1 MVACEIPVARP
12 MAACV
17 QPSLARTAIFSEV
30 SIARIMQANIRPVNT
45 LLHSFMANNSRMDF
59 REWLQEQLDARG
71 IGPTDLARASK
82 VPQPTIFR
90 ILSGE
95 TADPRIGTVRKIEA
109 VLGKSPAA
117 PAPIEYNEL
126 IEAWEYLL
134 PGEQNDMLDRILR
147 MAAHNKEV
155 EQRATQKNDVVRRS
169 VSLSRRRL
177 EKATTPQPT
186 SGRKKDAA

>member
-1 MVACEIPVARP
+1 
-12 MAACV
+12 
-17 QPSLARTAIFSEV
+17 
-30 SIARIMQANIRPVNT
+30 MQPVNT
-45 LLHSFMANNSRMDF
+45 LLHEFMANNSRMDLKD
-59 REWLQEQLDARG
+59 WLQEQLDTRG
-71 IGPTDLARASK
+71 IGPSDLARASK

-134 PGEQNDMLDRILR
+134 PGEQADMLDRILK

-155 EQRATQKNDVVRRS
+155 EQRLAQKNEQEVVRRS
-169 VSLSRRRL
+169 VSVSRRRL
-177 EKATTPQPT
+177 EKSTTPQQT
-186 SGRKKDAA
+186 IRRKKDAA